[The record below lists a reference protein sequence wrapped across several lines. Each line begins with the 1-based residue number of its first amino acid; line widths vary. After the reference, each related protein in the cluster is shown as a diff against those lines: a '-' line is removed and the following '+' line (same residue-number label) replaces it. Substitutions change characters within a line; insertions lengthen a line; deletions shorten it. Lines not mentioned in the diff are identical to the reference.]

1 MMYNHAKMVNDGH
14 FTRTMVTWV
23 RPTRSDAPLLTHALP
38 LPLSFPRL
46 PVASARRAQHRR
58 CVVESRTN
66 CWNIACAA
74 TMCTGDDCMHQLI
87 VERRFRWLPRLNAAG
102 MSEAE
107 LKRATTGASSAAAS
121 CAHHAALLLGT
132 VLVLYA
138 VIVRVKS
145 TRRIEPTDDDVVPT
159 GPRTTAVTNVGSWTR
174 RATATR
180 AVDGSDARPMRP
192 RSRRS

>member
-14 FTRTMVTWV
+14 FMRAMVTWV

-74 TMCTGDDCMHQLI
+74 TTCTGDDCMHQLL
-87 VERRFRWLPRLNAAG
+87 VERRFRWLPRFKAAE
-102 MSEAE
+102 MSGAE
-107 LKRATTGASSAAAS
+107 LTRARTGASRAAAR
-121 CAHHAALLLGT
+121 CAHPAALLLGA
-132 VLVLYA
+132 VLVLYV
-138 VIVRVKS
+138 VIVRVR
-145 TRRIEPTDDDVVPT
+145 TIEELSPP
-159 GPRTTAVTNVGSWTR
+159 P
-174 RATATR
+174 
-180 AVDGSDARPMRP
+180 
-192 RSRRS
+192 RRSCLWAHGRLP